1 MTTLPIRAP
10 MVTSFTGFTRVISFF
25 TTLIDVFAE
34 AQRDASAAH
43 KKYPFAEW

>member
-10 MVTSFTGFTRVISFF
+10 IVPSLSGFTRVITFV
-25 TTLIDVFAE
+25 TMLVDVFAD
-34 AQRDASAAH
+34 AQRAASAAH

>member
-10 MVTSFTGFTRVISFF
+10 MVPSLRGFARVISFV
-25 TTLIDVFAE
+25 TMLVDVFAD
-34 AQRDASAAH
+34 AQLDASAAH

>member
-10 MVTSFTGFTRVISFF
+10 IFPSLSGFARVISFV
-25 TTLIDVFAE
+25 TMVIDVFAD

-43 KKYPFAEW
+43 TKYPFAEW

>member
-10 MVTSFTGFTRVISFF
+10 VVPSLSGLTRVITFV
-25 TTLIDVFAE
+25 TMLIDVFAA

>member
-10 MVTSFTGFTRVISFF
+10 VLPSVYGFTRVISFV
-25 TTLIDVFAE
+25 TMLIDVFAD
-34 AQRDASAAH
+34 AQRDAAAAH

>member
-10 MVTSFTGFTRVISFF
+10 IVPSLTGFTRVISFV
-25 TTLIDVFAE
+25 TMLVDVFAD
-34 AQRDASAAH
+34 AQRAAADAH

>member
-10 MVTSFTGFTRVISFF
+10 ILPSLSGFTRVILFV
-25 TTLIDVFAE
+25 TMLVDVFAD
-34 AQRDASAAH
+34 AQRAAAAAH

>member
-10 MVTSFTGFTRVISFF
+10 MLPSLSGFTRVILFV
-25 TTLIDVFAE
+25 TVLIDVFAD

>member
-10 MVTSFTGFTRVISFF
+10 MVPALSGFARVISFVRV
-25 TTLIDVFAE
+25 LLDVFAD

-43 KKYPFAEW
+43 KKYPFSEW

>member
-10 MVTSFTGFTRVISFF
+10 IVLSPGGLARVFSFVS
-25 TTLIDVFAE
+25 TLVDVFAE
-34 AQRDASAAH
+34 AQRNASAAH

>member
-10 MVTSFTGFTRVISFF
+10 TVPSLSGITRVISFV
-25 TTLIDVFAE
+25 TMLVDVFAD

>member
-10 MVTSFTGFTRVISFF
+10 ILPSLSGCTRVISFV
-25 TTLIDVFAE
+25 TMLVDVFAD
-34 AQRDASAAH
+34 AQRAAAAAH

>member
-10 MVTSFTGFTRVISFF
+10 MVPSLSGFARVISFI
-25 TTLIDVFAE
+25 TMLVDVFAD
-34 AQRDASAAH
+34 AQLDASAAH